1 MASKVS
7 NKSITQVFGSVAAAQ
22 TMVEQF
28 PFSFGVSES
37 GFTCSFDLLTAL
49 FNMCSDKPLDE
60 MIIEEISDKLSD
72 PNSTWLQG
80 IEETVKMVLEAN
92 LTSILTCEMSPII
105 PDRLIGG
112 AQFLSDSTK
121 SINFSGEGVTI
132 PLSSLDFT
140 GVLGNCPTDDSVAAR
155 SNYMS
160 CHTNVYSYSRIEDGA
175 VPEDVT
181 PILQDTVPTENVG
194 DYIVVDGRNYM
205 WKEIPLSTK
214 DLWKHDDFNAFLWF
228 VKNKGVYANLSERN
242 KLMWDNRYKTR
253 PYTKYERKPESFFTK
268 KDGFKNSM
276 GITLYKGENGVVPFD
291 NAYLAAYNETANY
304 KKRQIL
310 EVRYLDGDGIK
321 SDSFQ
326 FRLAASNYYKTRK
339 LTGKKENVSDIL
351 KINKTIFEFNHDFLM
366 SIKLYDAKTYLSQI
380 VGNTFGQGNF
390 SFNFSVTRDSEVL
403 NEVIDNIIQKVIETS
418 DTEIDDCYFT
428 FSNDEYDSMIQN
440 ALKRRQ
446 NADYNT
452 EITNDLMSQIGV
464 IDSGTEAENT
474 KTTISNVLS
483 GVTKSVVDGSSNP
496 KVANSWKFNY
506 DWQFELIRMLVYP
519 LIRPLFTPKVMT
531 IILLNTEIMGNP
543 LELGKKIVTFNDILP
558 YFMNIITNVIKSIK
572 DMIVEM
578 LYSWVIEKLT
588 PLLTIFTLRIVME
601 QLEAYRKLIEDMLI
615 ACIGAY
621 NRLDLN
627 YSGSGIGNGNR
638 LDQVNY
644 ADIDPELEKLKQTPV
659 SNTNC

>member
-1 MASKVS
+1 MASKIS

-28 PFSFGVSES
+28 PFSFGASES

-60 MIIEEISDKLSD
+60 MIIQEITDKLSD

-80 IEETVKMVLEAN
+80 IEETVKLAIEAN
-92 LTSILTCEMSPII
+92 ITSMLTCEMSPII

-112 AQFLSDSTK
+112 GQFLSDSTI
-121 SINFSGEGVTI
+121 SLNFSGEGVTI
-132 PLSSLDFT
+132 PVSALDFT
-140 GVLGNCPTDDSVAAR
+140 GILGNCPTDDSPVAR

-160 CHTNVYSYSRIEDGA
+160 CYNYGTETPLA
-175 VPEDVT
+175 V
-181 PILQDTVPTENVG
+181 
-194 DYIVVDGRNYM
+194 
-205 WKEIPLSTK
+205 K

-228 VKNKGVYANLSERN
+228 VKNKGIYSNLNERN
-242 KLMWDNRYKTR
+242 KLMWDNRYKTK

-268 KDGFKNSM
+268 TNGYTTNE
-276 GITLYKGENGVVPFD
+276 GIMLYNGANGVAPFD
-291 NAYLAAYNETANY
+291 NAYLAAYNDKEQY

-310 EVRYLDGDGIK
+310 EVRYIDGDGIQ

-339 LTGKKENVSDIL
+339 LTGKKKNVNSIL

-403 NEVIDNIIQKVIETS
+403 NEVIDSIIERVIITS
-418 DTEIDDCYFT
+418 DSEVDDCHFT
-428 FSNDEYDSMIQN
+428 FSNDEYNNMLQN

-446 NADYNT
+446 NAELNT
-452 EITNDLMSQIGV
+452 NITSNLISQIETLDKGV
-464 IDSGTEAENT
+464 AAENT
-474 KTTISNVLS
+474 KKTITNVLLD
-483 GVTKSVVDGSSNP
+483 VTKSVVDGSNTP
-496 KVANSWKFNY
+496 NVKNSWKINY

-531 IILLNTEIMGNP
+531 VILLNTEIMGNP
-543 LELGKKIVTFNDILP
+543 LELGEKIVTFNDILP

-578 LYSWVIEKLT
+578 LFSWVIEKLT
-588 PLLTIFTLRIVME
+588 PLLTIFTLRLVME
-601 QLEAYRKLIEDMLI
+601 QLEAYRKLIEDMLT
-615 ACIGAY
+615 ACIGF
-621 NRLDLN
+621 NFGD
-627 YSGSGIGNGNR
+627 NGKNSTP
-638 LDQVNY
+638 LSQNIQ
-644 ADIDPELEKLKQTPV
+644 ADIDPELEKLKQTPI